1 MGIVFFNEQN
11 FYVKNGVVQK
21 KKNDI
26 RMKWII
32 QRNERIIVFLKKAKE
47 QTKTNDLKSFKRIFK
62 KLLFLLNEIIL
73 KKIW

>member
-32 QRNERIIVFLKKAKE
+32 QRNERIIVF
-47 QTKTNDLKSFKRIFK
+47 
-62 KLLFLLNEIIL
+62 
-73 KKIW
+73 